1 MSLMRTYTSLFQSD
15 EIAWIIYQNAHLHPT
30 SKMEL
35 FALKN
40 MYQKS
45 MLATTWKTTK
55 VLVASILSGYPLK
68 IKIHQFLICFLFG
81 KFPIPFWIK
90 INFDKRTVIE
100 RQVLTNKTDAI
111 KVLLKN
117 YLNNLCQNPFFGWF
131 SFSWYSIRVLF
142 VSVNLCS
149 AINCNCCAWSICLS
163 FSLICDFK

>member
-1 MSLMRTYTSLFQSD
+1 MRTYTPLLKWSCLR
-15 EIAWIIYQNAHLHPT
+15 
-30 SKMEL
+30 SKICIRSRCYRQLE
-35 FALKN
+35 KQ
-40 MYQKS
+40 QKLLLRAYYVWPH
-45 MLATTWKTTK
+45 MRQKH
-55 VLVASILSGYPLK
+55 
-68 IKIHQFLICFLFG
+68 IKIDMFLFG

-90 INFDKRTVIE
+90 INFDKRTVIK

-111 KVLLKN
+111 KLLLEN
-117 YLNNLCQNPFFGWF
+117 YLNNLCQNPLFGWF